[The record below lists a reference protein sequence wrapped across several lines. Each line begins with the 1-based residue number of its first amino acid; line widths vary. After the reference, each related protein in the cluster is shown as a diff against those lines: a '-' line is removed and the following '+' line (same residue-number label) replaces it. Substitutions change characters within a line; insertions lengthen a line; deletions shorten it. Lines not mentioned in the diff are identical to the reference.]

1 MRRLRRAQQP
11 HRGRLPEDGEGVV
24 HVSYDT
30 FAGVMA
36 PYGNAG
42 LDKVAGVIDGVL
54 EQLESAAVAS

>member
-1 MRRLRRAQQP
+1 MGLY
-11 HRGRLPEDGEGVV
+11 LPTKIFVFEDGEGVV

-54 EQLESAAVAS
+54 EQLASAAVAS